1 MGAYTKSL
9 RSYQLAERDSLLRQ
23 RRCAVALAK
32 RLARRTKLLLAMGA
46 YTKSLRSYQ
55 LAERDSLLR
64 QRRCAVALA
73 KRLASHTAQSP
84 VDTTVL
90 TIGACV
96 DTTGATVGAAVDTT
110 SRSAS
115 SQRAITSG
123 SQ

>member
-1 MGAYTKSL
+1 
-9 RSYQLAERDSLLRQ
+9 
-23 RRCAVALAK
+23 
-32 RLARRTKLLLAMGA
+32 MGA

-73 KRLASHTAQSP
+73 KRLASHTGQSP

-115 SQRAITSG
+115 SHRAITSG
-123 SQ
+123 SRVARRILVVNANSSALSILALVSCETCKFHKQTVVLSAV